1 MTCGSLLPLFLF
13 GSPVSPF
20 ANQEQ
25 PKTRP
30 LESIGYELQVCKPF
44 VVMFMRIGGGVGVHP
59 LGFANRC
66 MISPREHASERSR
79 MPRPRLPHRK
89 GNHHSRILSAFP

>member
-1 MTCGSLLPLFLF
+1 MTCGSLIPLFLF

-20 ANQEQ
+20 AN
-25 PKTRP
+25 PKITQNAP

-44 VVMFMRIGGGVGVHP
+44 VVMFMQFGGGVGVHP

-66 MISPREHASERSR
+66 MISPREHASERNR
-79 MPRPRLPHRK
+79 VPRPGLPNRK